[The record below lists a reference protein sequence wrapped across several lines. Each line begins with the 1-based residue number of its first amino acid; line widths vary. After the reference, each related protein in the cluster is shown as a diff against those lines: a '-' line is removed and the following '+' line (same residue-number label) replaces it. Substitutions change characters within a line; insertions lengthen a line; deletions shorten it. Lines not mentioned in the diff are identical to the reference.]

1 MTGTKRTSHQKR
13 YITRR
18 DYNRQSKSLV
28 KPVKEEVTL
37 NVVNN
42 VVNPYKRL
50 APIIRVE
57 SAATPRVKMEK
68 TGNDDK
74 SASSNVV
81 SPPDIIRRTNKRKN
95 NNLERVRKK
104 KRKTTYFNLTE
115 DSFHANLRNS
125 RIDRTSDGPV
135 ALNI

>member
-13 YITRR
+13 SITRR
-18 DYNRQSKSLV
+18 DYNRQSESLV

-50 APIIRVE
+50 ASIIRVE
-57 SAATPRVKMEK
+57 SPYKRLALIIRVKSAATPRVNMEK

-81 SPPDIIRRTNKRKN
+81 SLPDIIRR
-95 NNLERVRKK
+95 
-104 KRKTTYFNLTE
+104 
-115 DSFHANLRNS
+115 
-125 RIDRTSDGPV
+125 
-135 ALNI
+135 